1 MAPTIPPAAEEEE
14 EEEGPAREKS
24 RRREKWPL
32 SDQVKILTAL
42 SAHREAGEE
51 LPSGRAL
58 LDEVKQQLSRE
69 RFTARD
75 LDKKVCHLRDRYLD
89 LIYKPP
95 PARRRPHQHH
105 TTLFDLSRKVWPQFQ
120 HPPQAPVHISSH
132 GADSASGPIVI
143 SSDDS
148 SGHIV
153 ISSKAAAAMARTV
166 PLASPTPTI
175 VIISSSSS
183 WTSSSS
189 STTSTG
195 SVSVGGD
202 EEATSRL
209 RRGPYRCWAVDD
221 EIKIIDTI
229 AALRRDNRGQ
239 MPYAAVLLRAL
250 QAADPPLLRRG
261 LDAATLS
268 HKVYSLKIKFRST
281 AMAAATN
288 AGKKR
293 LRNKRNKALYH
304 HSKKAWPEELRQ
316 AKATAANN
324 IQVRRLRT
332 SYGGTRVGFSSLS
345 SISPHQST

>member
-1 MAPTIPPAAEEEE
+1 MAPTIPPTTEEEE

-24 RRREKWPL
+24 RRRGKWPL
-32 SDQVKILTAL
+32 SDQVKILSAL
-42 SAHREAGEE
+42 AAHRQAGEE

-75 LDKKVCHLRDRYLD
+75 LDKKVSHLRDRYID
-89 LIYKPP
+89 HIYKPP

-120 HPPQAPVHISSH
+120 HPPQAQAVHISSH

-148 SGHIV
+148 SGDHIV
-153 ISSKAAAAMARTV
+153 ISSKAAAAMAPTV

-229 AALRRDNRGQ
+229 AALRRDNMGN

-250 QAADPPLLRRG
+250 QAADPPLLRPC

-268 HKVYSLKIKFRST
+268 QKVYRLKIKFRSA

-345 SISPHQST
+345 SISPQ

>member
-1 MAPTIPPAAEEEE
+1 MAPTIPPTTEEEE

-24 RRREKWPL
+24 RRRGKWPL
-32 SDQVKILTAL
+32 SDQVKILSAL
-42 SAHREAGEE
+42 AAHRQAGEE
-51 LPSGRAL
+51 LPSRRAL
-58 LDEVKQQLSRE
+58 FDEVKQQLSRE
-69 RFTARD
+69 RFAARD
-75 LDKKVCHLRDRYLD
+75 LDKKVSHLRDRYLD
-89 LIYKPP
+89 HIYKPP

-120 HPPQAPVHISSH
+120 HPPQAQAVHISD

-153 ISSKAAAAMARTV
+153 ISSKAAAAMAPTGA
-166 PLASPTPTI
+166 LASPTPTI

-189 STTSTG
+189 SSTSTG

-202 EEATSRL
+202 EGATSRL

-229 AALRRDNRGQ
+229 AALRRDNMGN
-239 MPYAAVLLRAL
+239 MPDAAVLLRAL

-268 HKVYSLKIKFRST
+268 QKVYSLKIKFRSA
-281 AMAAATN
+281 AMTAATN

-324 IQVRRLRT
+324 IQARRLRT

-345 SISPHQST
+345 SISPHQSS

>member
-1 MAPTIPPAAEEEE
+1 MAPTIPPAAEVE

-42 SAHREAGEE
+42 AAHREAGEE

-58 LDEVKQQLSRE
+58 FDEVKQQLSRE
-69 RFTARD
+69 RFAARD
-75 LDKKVCHLRDRYLD
+75 LDKKVSHLRDRYLD
-89 LIYKPP
+89 HIYKPP

-120 HPPQAPVHISSH
+120 HPPQAVHISSH
-132 GADSASGPIVI
+132 GADSPSGPIVI
-143 SSDDS
+143 SSDES

-153 ISSKAAAAMARTV
+153 ISSKAAAAMAPTGA
-166 PLASPTPTI
+166 LASPTPTI

-189 STTSTG
+189 SSTSTG

-202 EEATSRL
+202 EGATSRL

-229 AALRRDNRGQ
+229 AALRRDNMGN
-239 MPYAAVLLRAL
+239 MPDAAVLLRAL

-268 HKVYSLKIKFRST
+268 QKVYSLKIKFRSA
-281 AMAAATN
+281 AMTAATN

-324 IQVRRLRT
+324 IQARRLRT

-345 SISPHQST
+345 SISPHQSS